1 MDYNDSGKKKNNNI
15 ESYFGQ
21 DRFNSSESR
30 EVTVDMFGS
39 QIVLRQDPCSRNL
52 GTTVWDAS
60 IVLAKYVEKNFSG
73 KSRVKGKTVVE
84 LGAGVSG
91 LVGMSFALQGAH
103 VTVTDITDAVLD
115 TLRHNVE
122 YNLSPATLRLNQ
134 SQMAGAV
141 GQVNVV
147 ELDWSIPSHFERVS
161 PPVDYIVAADCVY
174 NEDSVSMF
182 LDAVQA
188 LFGPRSIGLV
198 CNEFRSESVHAEFM
212 SKFSKHF
219 SMKKVPSSKMD
230 KQYIHPLIHIYILK
244 RLKTAV

>member
-1 MDYNDSGKKKNNNI
+1 MDSDGSSIKNKNVV
-15 ESYFGQ
+15 ESYFEQ
-21 DRFNSSESR
+21 DRFNSSEST
-30 EVTVDMFGS
+30 EVTVDMFGTH
-39 QIVLRQDPCSRNL
+39 IVLRQDPCSRNL

-73 KSRVKGKTVVE
+73 KSRVRGKTVVE

-91 LVGMSFALQGAH
+91 LVGMCFALVGAE
-103 VTVTDITDAVLD
+103 VTLTDITDAVLD

-134 SQMAGAV
+134 SQMADAV
-141 GQVNVV
+141 GRVDVV
-147 ELDWSIPSHFERVS
+147 ELDWSIKSHFERVA
-161 PPVDYIVAADCVY
+161 PPVDYVVAADCVY
-174 NEDSVSMF
+174 NEESVSMF

-188 LFGPRSIGLV
+188 LFGPRTIGLV

-212 SKFSKHF
+212 SKFGANF

-230 KQYIHPLIHIYILK
+230 KKYIHPLIHIYTLK